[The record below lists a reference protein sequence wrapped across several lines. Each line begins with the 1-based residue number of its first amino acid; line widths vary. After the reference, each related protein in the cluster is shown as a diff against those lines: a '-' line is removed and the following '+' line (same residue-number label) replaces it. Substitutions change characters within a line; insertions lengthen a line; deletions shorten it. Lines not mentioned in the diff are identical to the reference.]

1 MPPDQTPA
9 NDSAAAPKARADK
22 RPVRSMTGYAHRS
35 TDTPLGRVTMEL
47 RSVNSRFTD
56 LQFRLAEDLRFV
68 EPMLR
73 ERITAVVSR
82 GKIECRIQMRSRDA
96 DSTGIQIND
105 ALIASLVR
113 AEARIR
119 ALAPDA
125 APLTVADY
133 LRWQMAGTDNPG
145 SATLDGAN
153 AADAAVAAVASG
165 AAAAAGP
172 TGTGDDAPNATGHP
186 ADRVWPVLEPTVD
199 LVLAEFVAS
208 REREGSRLASTI
220 VEQVD
225 QMKQVVVR
233 LQPMIPELLAGAEAR
248 LAARLEE
255 AMPESTGAIPR
266 EETFARVRQEIALL
280 SLRGDVTEEFDR
292 LTIHFEEVLR
302 ALDQGGPIGKRLD
315 FLTQELNRES
325 NTIASKANGVALT
338 DGVVALKLL
347 IEQMR
352 EQVQNIE

>member
-1 MPPDQTPA
+1 M
-9 NDSAAAPKARADK
+9 
-22 RPVRSMTGYAHRS
+22 RSMTGYAHRS
-35 TDTPLGRVTMEL
+35 TETPLGRVTMEL

-56 LQFRLAEDLRFV
+56 LQFRLAEDLRSV

-82 GKIECRIQMRSRDA
+82 GKIECRMQMRSRDA
-96 DSTGIQIND
+96 DSNGIQIND

-133 LRWQMAGTDNPG
+133 LRWQMASADNPG
-145 SATLDGAN
+145 SAAREGAD
-153 AADAAVAAVASG
+153 AADAAD
-165 AAAAAGP
+165 AAGP
-172 TGTGDDAPNATGHP
+172 TDAGDGAPSATGHP
-186 ADRVWPVLEPTVD
+186 AERVWPALLPMVD
-199 LVLAEFVAS
+199 QVLAEFVAS

-220 VEQVD
+220 VGQVKE
-225 QMKQVVVR
+225 MKQVAVR

-266 EETFARVRQEIALL
+266 EETFARIRQEIALL
-280 SLRGDVTEEFDR
+280 SLRGDVTEEFNR

-325 NTIASKANGVALT
+325 NTLASKASGVAVT
-338 DGVVALKLL
+338 DGAVALKLL